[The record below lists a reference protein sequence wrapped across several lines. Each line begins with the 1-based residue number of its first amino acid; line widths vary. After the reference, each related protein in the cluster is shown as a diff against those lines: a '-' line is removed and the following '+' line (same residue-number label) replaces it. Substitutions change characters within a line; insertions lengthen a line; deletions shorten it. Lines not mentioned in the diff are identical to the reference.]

1 MLEPINLLMLQDTKD
16 VSFIPYRNGVVKITK
31 DKIDIVP
38 YIDVDGYIW
47 DRQIIDRDYTLMK
60 LQLSILLSSIQKS
73 SLQLLAVVS
82 AFFLPIIGILFLIG
96 FSILVDTITGI
107 WKAKKLGIPITSR
120 KLSAIISKLMLYEVA
135 VILFYLIDRF
145 ILNDIILVFF
155 SIPLMLTKILAL
167 VLVSIETLSI
177 SENIKAVKGIDL
189 WQAMKLLFARAR
201 DIKQDIDT
209 IK

>member
-1 MLEPINLLMLQDTKD
+1 
-16 VSFIPYRNGVVKITK
+16 
-31 DKIDIVP
+31 
-38 YIDVDGYIW
+38 
-47 DRQIIDRDYTLMK
+47 MK
-60 LQLSILLSSIQKS
+60 LQLSILVSSIQKS

-82 AFFLPIIGILFLIG
+82 TFFLPITGILFLIG
-96 FSILVDTITGI
+96 FAILVDTITGI

-145 ILNDIILVFF
+145 ILNDIILTFF
-155 SIPLMLTKILAL
+155 SVPLMLTKILSL
-167 VLVSIETLSI
+167 VLVSIEVISI
-177 SENIKAVKGIDL
+177 SENYKAVKGIDL

>member
-1 MLEPINLLMLQDTKD
+1 
-16 VSFIPYRNGVVKITK
+16 
-31 DKIDIVP
+31 
-38 YIDVDGYIW
+38 
-47 DRQIIDRDYTLMK
+47 MK

-82 AFFLPIIGILFLIG
+82 TFFLPISGILFLIG
-96 FSILVDTITGI
+96 FAILVDTITGI

-145 ILNDIILVFF
+145 ILNDIILTFF
-155 SIPLMLTKILAL
+155 SVPLMLTKILSL
-167 VLVSIETLSI
+167 VLVSIEVISI
-177 SENIKAVKGIDL
+177 SENYKAVKGIDL

-209 IK
+209 IR

>member
-1 MLEPINLLMLQDTKD
+1 
-16 VSFIPYRNGVVKITK
+16 
-31 DKIDIVP
+31 
-38 YIDVDGYIW
+38 
-47 DRQIIDRDYTLMK
+47 MK
-60 LQLSILLSSIQKS
+60 VQLAILLSSIQKS

-82 AFFLPIIGILFLIG
+82 TFFLPITGILFLIG
-96 FSILVDTITGI
+96 FAIVIDTITGI

-145 ILNDIILVFF
+145 ILNDIILTFF
-155 SIPLMLTKILAL
+155 SVPLMLTKILSL
-167 VLVSIETLSI
+167 VLVSIEVISI
-177 SENIKAVKGIDL
+177 SENYKAVKGIDL

>member
-1 MLEPINLLMLQDTKD
+1 
-16 VSFIPYRNGVVKITK
+16 
-31 DKIDIVP
+31 
-38 YIDVDGYIW
+38 
-47 DRQIIDRDYTLMK
+47 MK
-60 LQLSILLSSIQKS
+60 VQLAILISSIQKS
-73 SLQLLAVVS
+73 SLQLLAVIS
-82 AFFLPIIGILFLIG
+82 TFFLPITGILFLIG
-96 FSILVDTITGI
+96 FAIVIDTITGI
-107 WKAKKLGIPITSR
+107 WKSKKLGVPITSR

-155 SIPLMLTKILAL
+155 SIPLMLTKILSL
-167 VLVSIETLSI
+167 VLVSIEVISI
-177 SENIKAVKGIDL
+177 SENYKAVKGIDL

>member
-1 MLEPINLLMLQDTKD
+1 
-16 VSFIPYRNGVVKITK
+16 
-31 DKIDIVP
+31 
-38 YIDVDGYIW
+38 
-47 DRQIIDRDYTLMK
+47 MK

-82 AFFLPIIGILFLIG
+82 TFFLPITGILFLIG
-96 FSILVDTITGI
+96 FAIVIDTITGI
-107 WKAKKLGIPITSR
+107 WKSKKLNIPITSR
-120 KLSAIISKLMLYEVA
+120 RLSAIISKLMLYEIA

-145 ILNDIILVFF
+145 ILNDIILTFF
-155 SIPLMLTKILAL
+155 SVPLMLTKILSL
-167 VLVSIETLSI
+167 VLVSIEVMSI
-177 SENIKAVKGIDL
+177 SENYKAVKGIDL

>member
-1 MLEPINLLMLQDTKD
+1 
-16 VSFIPYRNGVVKITK
+16 
-31 DKIDIVP
+31 
-38 YIDVDGYIW
+38 
-47 DRQIIDRDYTLMK
+47 MK

-82 AFFLPIIGILFLIG
+82 TFFLPITGILFLIG
-96 FSILVDTITGI
+96 FAIVIDTITGV
-107 WKAKKLGIPITSR
+107 WKAKKLGMPITSR
-120 KLSAIISKLMLYEVA
+120 KLSAIISKLMLYEIA

-145 ILNDIILVFF
+145 ILNDIILTFF
-155 SIPLMLTKILAL
+155 SVPLMLTKILAL
-167 VLVSIETLSI
+167 VLVSIEVMSI
-177 SENIKAVKGIDL
+177 SENYKAVKGIDL